1 MVDLYRPRYGILEN
15 VVGIVLKREMKRED
29 VFCQLICALVG
40 MGYQAQMLFLD
51 AWSYGSC
58 QSHSRIFLVFA
69 APGETLPDIPPPSH
83 SHTPDTKNFGLGILA
98 NGQKMAARVFH
109 DAYPFPF
116 RSAAAATADLP
127 DVYDGKT
134 DYCIQFPDHVPSAT
148 VTPPIRA
155 QIKAIPHYP
164 PGMNFSQTFY
174 SGVMAPGDRE
184 IFPPKPSLRTK
195 EGAVG
200 WGRCRPGKLIPT
212 VTATQSVTDCKS
224 SSQLHW
230 REERPLTIME
240 ARRAQGVP
248 DDEVLVGG
256 PRDRWKAVGNSV
268 AREVSLALGIAFRE
282 TIFGGG
288 SERWG

>member
-1 MVDLYRPRYGILEN
+1 
-15 VVGIVLKREMKRED
+15 
-29 VFCQLICALVG
+29 
-40 MGYQAQMLFLD
+40 
-51 AWSYGSC
+51 
-58 QSHSRIFLVFA
+58 
-69 APGETLPDIPPPSH
+69 
-83 SHTPDTKNFGLGILA
+83 
-98 NGQKMAARVFH
+98 
-109 DAYPFPF
+109 
-116 RSAAAATADLP
+116 
-127 DVYDGKT
+127 
-134 DYCIQFPDHVPSAT
+134 
-148 VTPPIRA
+148 
-155 QIKAIPHYP
+155 
-164 PGMNFSQTFY
+164 
-174 SGVMAPGDRE
+174 MAPGDRE